1 MEYGR
6 VGVQLLRSFTTN
18 LQGGFM
24 DYRRTYVDGG
34 CYFFTVALANR
45 EGDLLVQHIETLR
58 AAFRYVKERHPF
70 KIDAMVVLPD
80 HLHCIWT
87 LPEGD
92 CDYAKRWALIK
103 IYFSKK
109 IPKTELVNTSRIK
122 KGERGVWQRRFWEHV
137 IRDERDFLNH
147 MEYIHI
153 NPIKHGYVL
162 NAIDWPYS
170 SIHKIQR
177 RLG

>member
-1 MEYGR
+1 
-6 VGVQLLRSFTTN
+6 
-18 LQGGFM
+18 
-24 DYRRTYVDGG
+24 
-34 CYFFTVALANR
+34 
-45 EGDLLVQHIETLR
+45 
-58 AAFRYVKERHPF
+58 
-70 KIDAMVVLPD
+70 MVVLPD

-103 IYFSKK
+103 IYFSKN
-109 IPKTELVNTSRIK
+109 IPKIEPVNASRLK

-137 IRDERDFLNH
+137 IRDERDFLSH